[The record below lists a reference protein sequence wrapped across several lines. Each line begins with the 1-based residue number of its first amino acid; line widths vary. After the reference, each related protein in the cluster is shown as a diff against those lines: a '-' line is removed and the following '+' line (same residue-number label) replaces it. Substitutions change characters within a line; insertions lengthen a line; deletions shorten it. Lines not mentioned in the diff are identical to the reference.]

1 MPVVNAT
8 HSTTTPTSPTAASGG
23 ASSLKNARF
32 SGDAALEKVAR
43 GEVKLAKGAKGEAV
57 TRLQRAL
64 LDMGFALRPYTS
76 AKSGKQVG
84 GVDGDFGNQT
94 ANALLNF
101 QRHASHFYSD
111 VKPTGALD
119 AATLRAL
126 DKMAPTLAGKPSP
139 DARIPTPFY
148 NGTQVRVVVCK
159 DEHRTYLFDKAGKLT
174 SVFSNAV
181 GAAASQ
187 TDTGLKKVT
196 GKLGKKDA
204 EATGKA
210 LWNSPKAFGDRI
222 IDLSWADGSR
232 SGEELHG
239 TYAYDQMGQDVSHG
253 CVRHYNEDVV
263 QLFDALAVGDK
274 VAIVDSIADKRL
286 KK

>member
-1 MPVVNAT
+1 MPVVNGT
-8 HSTTTPTSPTAASGG
+8 TSTTATTSTTGTGG

-32 SGDAALEKVAR
+32 SGDANLEKVAK
-43 GEVKLAKGAKGEAV
+43 GELKLTKGAKGESI

-76 AKSGKQVG
+76 ATSGKQVG

-94 ANALLNF
+94 TNALLNF
-101 QRHASHFYSD
+101 QRHASHFYPD
-111 VKPTGALD
+111 VKATGTLD

-126 DKMAPTLAGKPSP
+126 DKMAPTLGGKASP
-139 DARIPTPFY
+139 DAKIPVPFFKGTP
-148 NGTQVRVVVCK
+148 VRVVVCK

-174 SVFSNAV
+174 SVFSNSV

-187 TDTGLKKVT
+187 TDTGLKKVNK
-196 GKLGKKDA
+196 KLGKSDA
-204 EATGKA
+204 EAAGKE

-222 IDLSWADGSR
+222 IDLSWTDGSR

-239 TYAYDQMGQDVSHG
+239 TYAYDQMGLDVSHG
-253 CVRHYNEDVV
+253 CVRHYNEDVIAM
-263 QLFDALAVGDK
+263 FDALAVGDK
-274 VAIVDSIADKRL
+274 VAIVDSIADARL
-286 KK
+286 TK

>member
-1 MPVVNAT
+1 MPVVTGTN
-8 HSTTTPTSPTAASGG
+8 SVTPTSTTSGTGG

-32 SGDAALEKVAR
+32 SGDATLEKVAK
-43 GEVKLAKGAKGEAV
+43 GEAKLTNGAKGEAV

-76 AKSGKQVG
+76 SSSGKQVG
-84 GVDGDFGNQT
+84 GVDGSYGNQT
-94 ANALLNF
+94 KNALLNF
-101 QRHASHFYSD
+101 QKHASHFYPD
-111 VKPTGALD
+111 VKPTGSLD

-126 DKMAPTLAGKPSP
+126 DKLAPTLGGKPSP
-139 DARIPTPFY
+139 DAKIPSPFY

-174 SVFSNAV
+174 NVFSNAV
-181 GAAASQ
+181 GAQASQ

-196 GKLGKKDA
+196 GKLGKADA
-204 EATGKA
+204 EATGRS
-210 LWNSPKAFGDRI
+210 LWNTPKAFGDRI

-274 VAIVDSIADKRL
+274 VAIVDSIADARL